1 MAGRSRDGDDV
12 HHEQHRQLGRAL
24 AGIPIGVPAAPGTND
39 LTALVDAIVAGP
51 ITSPV
56 LESGTAVADD
66 GLVELDDGSIAR
78 RYRVDVVIGD
88 DVAPPAALTF
98 ATLDGSAVA
107 SGDLPHSLA
116 FDVYV
121 TDRPSLALITSRFEV
136 GGEPIVFTQYFE
148 QVPTGGRLGLPP
160 DWAIIEVT

>member
-1 MAGRSRDGDDV
+1 M
-12 HHEQHRQLGRAL
+12 
-24 AGIPIGVPAAPGTND
+24 
-39 LTALVDAIVAGP
+39 AGP
-51 ITSPV
+51 ITSRV

-66 GLVELDDGSIAR
+66 GLVELDDGGIAR
-78 RYRVDVVIGD
+78 RYRVDVVID
-88 DVAPPAALTF
+88 DDDRSSGGADVRHPRRLRR
-98 ATLDGSAVA
+98 G

-136 GGEPIVFTQYFE
+136 DGEPIVFTQYFE
-148 QVPTGGRLGLPP
+148 QAATGGRLGLPP